1 MRNISKSPF
10 GPQLEAW
17 TNGAVREHLE
27 EDDAALQKIHEAAV
41 AGKLRGGKKRGRDVA
56 MSDSESEDEEY
67 RRPKSKKRKVA
78 GDKLEDLGTLSTPVC
93 FHTTHGVALST
104 R

>member
-1 MRNISKSPF
+1 MLCPKS
-10 GPQLEAW
+10 
-17 TNGAVREHLE
+17 TVREHLE

-56 MSDSESEDEEY
+56 MSDSESEDEDY
-67 RRPKSKKRKVA
+67 HRRPKTKKRKVA
-78 GDKLEDLGTLSTPVC
+78 GDKLEDLGTFPAPVC
-93 FHTTHGVALST
+93 FRTTHAVALST

>member
-1 MRNISKSPF
+1 MVWSK
-10 GPQLEAW
+10 GV
-17 TNGAVREHLE
+17 VREHLE

-67 RRPKSKKRKVA
+67 RRPKSKKRKVI
-78 GDKLEDLGTLSTPVC
+78 GDKLEDLGMFSTPVC
-93 FHTTHGVALST
+93 FHNTYAMALST

>member
-1 MRNISKSPF
+1 MVWSK
-10 GPQLEAW
+10 
-17 TNGAVREHLE
+17 GATREHLE

-67 RRPKSKKRKVA
+67 HRRPKCKKRKVA
-78 GDKLEDLGTLSTPVC
+78 GDKLEDLGTFPIPVC
-93 FHTTHGVALST
+93 FRISHAVALSA

>member
-1 MRNISKSPF
+1 MVWSK
-10 GPQLEAW
+10 GV
-17 TNGAVREHLE
+17 VREHLE

-67 RRPKSKKRKVA
+67 RRPKSKKRKVI
-78 GDKLEDLGTLSTPVC
+78 GDKLEDLGTFSTPVC
-93 FHTTHGVALST
+93 FHDTYAMALST

>member
-1 MRNISKSPF
+1 MVWSKS
-10 GPQLEAW
+10 
-17 TNGAVREHLE
+17 AVREHLE

-56 MSDSESEDEEY
+56 LSDSESEDEEY

-78 GDKLEDLGTLSTPVC
+78 GDKLEDLGTFSTPVC
-93 FHTTHGVALST
+93 FHITHAVELST